1 MSDQEHRQH
10 REPFGTSVSDVR
22 SCRDLVAAQL
32 CIAHL
37 QAENRLL
44 RARVERAE
52 RAEQLADVRD
62 HALIAMDLAGRII
75 HCNAG
80 ASTILGY
87 ADGELLGQSGAMLF
101 LPEDRD
107 RGLFQEELCW
117 AIEEGRA
124 SNERW
129 HLRRDGSRFWASGS
143 MMPLLDNAGR
153 PLGFLNVFRDNTAL
167 RMDGEHR
174 ALLMAEMSHRM
185 KNTFATMQAVGL
197 QTLRR
202 GGVSKEIQDTFEA
215 RLIAL
220 ARSHELLTR
229 NQWHGA
235 ALPEVLERA
244 LLPYGDGE
252 RATLKGPQVWL
263 PAQAVELLGLAFHE
277 LVTNA
282 AKYGALSVPDG
293 FIDIGWHLKN
303 AADGTRLAHIVW
315 RERGG
320 PLVTVPAQRGFGS
333 RLLEQGVVQTLDGT
347 LKLAFHPEGLECSI
361 CLPVAQDHK
370 AAATGKQRSHPAP
383 LPGPLA

>member
-1 MSDQEHRQH
+1 
-10 REPFGTSVSDVR
+10 
-22 SCRDLVAAQL
+22 
-32 CIAHL
+32 
-37 QAENRLL
+37 
-44 RARVERAE
+44 
-52 RAEQLADVRD
+52 
-62 HALIAMDLAGRII
+62 
-75 HCNAG
+75 
-80 ASTILGY
+80 
-87 ADGELLGQSGAMLF
+87 MLF

-143 MMPLLDNAGR
+143 MMPLLDDAGR
-153 PLGFLNVFRDNTAL
+153 VRGFLNVFRDNTAL
-167 RMDGEHR
+167 RTDSEHC
-174 ALLMAEMSHRM
+174 ALVMAEMSHRM
-185 KNTFATMQAVGL
+185 KNTFATIQAVAL

-235 ALPEVLERA
+235 ALTEVLERT

-252 RATLKGPQVWL
+252 RANMKGPRVWL

-277 LVTNA
+277 LGTNA

-293 FIDIGWHLKN
+293 FIDICWHIKT
-303 AADGTRLAHIVW
+303 AANGTHLAQIVW

-320 PLVTVPAQRGFGS
+320 PLVTVPEQRGFGS
-333 RLLEQGVVQTLDGT
+333 RLLEQGVVQHLDGT
-347 LKLAFHPEGLECSI
+347 LKLAFHPQGLECSI
-361 CLPVAQDHK
+361 CLPITLDHQVA
-370 AAATGKQRSHPAP
+370 AFGKDRSHLMSAP
-383 LPGPLA
+383 DPLT